1 MSVDATTRLAKLRR
15 RLRRIVGSLLAAA
28 ALAALGVGL
37 LLIFGRESPS
47 TKGDLVGAGPQLPS
61 PHRSLVPTINFSQAQ
76 PWPAGKQPIAPDG
89 FHVTAYASGLD
100 HPRWLYVLPN
110 GDALVAEAS
119 TVPRRDRSIAQAVQI
134 WLQRDAGSIK
144 DSANRI
150 TLLRNGSKADMA
162 EQRFVFASN
171 LNQPF
176 GMLLPNGNFYIANTD
191 SVWRFPYRDGDTRL
205 EGPGE
210 KILDLPAGGY
220 NNHRTRNLPRGNEA
234 LCHGWIG
241 Q

>member
-1 MSVDATTRLAKLRR
+1 
-15 RLRRIVGSLLAAA
+15 
-28 ALAALGVGL
+28 
-37 LLIFGRESPS
+37 
-47 TKGDLVGAGPQLPS
+47 
-61 PHRSLVPTINFSQAQ
+61 
-76 PWPAGKQPIAPDG
+76 
-89 FHVTAYASGLD
+89 VTAYASGLD

-110 GDALVAEAS
+110 GDVLVAEAS

-176 GMLLPNGNFYIANTD
+176 GMLLLNSNFHIANTD
-191 SVWRFPYRDGDTRL
+191 RSGAFPIATATRGL
-205 EGPGE
+205 
-210 KILDLPAGGY
+210 KARAKKSSICRPAA
-220 NNHRTRNLPRGNEA
+220 TTI
-234 LCHGWIG
+234 IG
-241 Q
+241 HAT